1 MTRGSLVTPTCFPP
15 FLSVSNISAPT
26 SSNKNF
32 GNTERPTLKLDAF
45 IPKKHVLLEDEAR
58 CNDKMVVQV
67 VTIFAVAAASMAE
80 QWSSHHCL
88 VDCAKDSRWVLPAR

>member
-1 MTRGSLVTPTCFPP
+1 VQYWHSQWLTKVQ
-15 FLSVSNISAPT
+15 
-26 SSNKNF
+26 
-32 GNTERPTLKLDAF
+32 
-45 IPKKHVLLEDEAR
+45 VLLEDEAR

-67 VTIFAVAAASMAE
+67 VTIFAAAAASMAK